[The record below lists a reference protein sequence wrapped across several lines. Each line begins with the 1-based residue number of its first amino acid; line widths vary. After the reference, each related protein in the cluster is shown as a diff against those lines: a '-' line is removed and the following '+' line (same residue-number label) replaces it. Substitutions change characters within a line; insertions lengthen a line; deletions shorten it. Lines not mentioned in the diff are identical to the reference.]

1 MTPSVHLCGVGILPG
16 SQGRKKRPP
25 GRANRA
31 RSGPARDLAKIE
43 ESHCIQQAAPELAER
58 RVESTTLLQQV
69 GRASTWDFLD
79 AQEDLL
85 EAQDAVTDAL
95 IDHAVAKLGLAR
107 DMGVLKVDGE
117 GLRYE
122 AEGALAE
129 F

>member
-1 MTPSVHLCGVGILPG
+1 M
-16 SQGRKKRPP
+16 
-25 GRANRA
+25 
-31 RSGPARDLAKIE
+31 
-43 ESHCIQQAAPELAER
+43 
-58 RVESTTLLQQV
+58 ESTTLLQQV